1 METLGT
7 QYAEAMISSLNFTL
21 GRTSSAIVD
30 RREVKIKPR
39 GSNVYSPGGQKTIE
53 FSIVDGASYL
63 LANTLKLQFR
73 IRNGGQGVEP
83 AAGAEL
89 EFLGPPHAVCFQ
101 SASFKCCGQS
111 VELLEDYGR
120 AYLAMEQLLPQASR
134 AMNGAETLP
143 LLDTAPAPTDGNWGF
158 LGTLADATTAA
169 AQPLHRRNQ
178 DIISKQPDDAAYRSA
193 ILRSDKYRPV
203 SGVLG
208 KREELVLSLIHI

>member
-7 QYAEAMISSLNFTL
+7 QYAEAMISSLNYTL

-39 GSNVYSPGGQKTIE
+39 GSNIYSPAGQKTIE

-73 IRNGGQGVEP
+73 LRNGTSAAGGEP
-83 AAGAEL
+83 AAGLDL
-89 EFLGPPHAVCFQ
+89 EMLGPPHAVCFQ

-134 AMNGAETLP
+134 AMNGAESLP
-143 LLDTAPAPTDGNWGF
+143 LLDTAPAPTEG
-158 LGTLADATTAA
+158 
-169 AQPLHRRNQ
+169 
-178 DIISKQPDDAAYRSA
+178 S
-193 ILRSDKYRPV
+193 
-203 SGVLG
+203 
-208 KREELVLSLIHI
+208 